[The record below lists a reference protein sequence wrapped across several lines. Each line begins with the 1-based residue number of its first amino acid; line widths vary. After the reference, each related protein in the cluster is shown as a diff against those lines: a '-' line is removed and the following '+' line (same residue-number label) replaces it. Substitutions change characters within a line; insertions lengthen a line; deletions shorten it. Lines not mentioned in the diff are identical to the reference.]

1 MKKSVVSF
9 AFLFAALFV
18 ATALVT
24 SCGNKKA
31 EQATEEHHHAEG
43 DTTNHHEGMPMESTQ
58 TAYACPM
65 HPEVTGE
72 EGDKCSKC
80 GMKLELVK
88 STDSTNVN

>member
-9 AFLFAALFV
+9 AFLFAGLFV
-18 ATALVT
+18 AAGLAT
-24 SCGNKKA
+24 SCSSKTA
-31 EQATEEHHHAEG
+31 EEHHHAEG
-43 DTTNHHEGMPMESTQ
+43 DSTTHHEGMPMDSTQ

-65 HPEVTGE
+65 HPEVTGK

-88 STDSTNVN
+88 SADSTHVKH